1 MNNQKNDLPLYATF
15 NSLKKNGFD
24 LGIEE
29 YYVFLDALHG
39 GFRFDNT
46 ASHFSK
52 ENLLWLA
59 KTVWLKPNQS
69 KYEFE
74 QIFKDT
80 FEGLN
85 FSSETEQ
92 NLEDN
97 QIPNQKLPKKESTE
111 ESENQED
118 KNIEKDKSQQDKKD
132 KSDEESKQSD
142 FNEKTESK
150 KEHFIKFV
158 LGNTDENSQKSGFD
172 SDNKYSKRNFLFT
185 ENYFDISQRQIKQ
198 SFRSLPI
205 FQPSSTSNEVN
216 IEATLQ
222 HWAKKGFFEKQ
233 IFKRKKSLYNN
244 VVLLTDNKGSMLSFE
259 LLGDMLNIALSESFN
274 GKIDEI
280 SADYG
285 QYFFYNV
292 PQKYF
297 YKDKIHIKYTKTYEL
312 LNQIKRKKSLVLIY
326 SDAGAARGGNSDGR
340 FKPTLRF
347 LLHLKKVAH
356 QVVWLNPLPKERWNK
371 TTAKRISRFVDM
383 FSLADSVEY
392 TEKAN
397 RNLQKAIHT
406 LQGKQM

>member
-46 ASHFSK
+46 ESHFSK
-52 ENLLWLA
+52 KNLLWLA

-74 QIFKDT
+74 KIFNDT
-80 FEGLN
+80 FEQIN
-85 FSSETEQ
+85 KPSETK
-92 NLEDN
+92 NDKL
-97 QIPNQKLPKKESTE
+97 PNQESTQKSEKLKDIE
-111 ESENQED
+111 E
-118 KNIEKDKSQQDKKD
+118 DKSQQDKKA
-132 KSDEESKQSD
+132 KSD
-142 FNEKTESK
+142 EKTESK
-150 KEHFIKFV
+150 EEHLIKFV
-158 LGNTDENSQKSGFD
+158 LGNTDENSEKSSFD
-172 SDNKYSKRNFLFT
+172 MDNKYLKRNFLFT

-205 FQPSSTSNEVN
+205 FQPSSISNEID
-216 IEATLQ
+216 IEETLQ
-222 HWAKKGFFEKQ
+222 HWAKKGFFEKP
-233 IFKRKKSLYNN
+233 IFKRKNSLYNN

-259 LLGDMLNIALSESFN
+259 LLGDMLNTALSESFN
-274 GKIDEI
+274 GQTTKK
-280 SADYG
+280 SADYE

-297 YKDKIHIKYTKTYEL
+297 YKDKIHIKYKKNYEL

-383 FSLADSVEY
+383 FSLTDSVEY